1 MYKLNGRIMKGS
13 IPIFPSDIDREN
25 GRRLLIYTIIKKTLP
40 AIFILTFLIN
50 SCATAPPPRNDIKG
64 VYHKI
69 KRGQTLWRIAKTYN
83 VDIEY
88 LAKTNNLEDATE
100 IKTGEW
106 LFVPG
111 AEKALD
117 VEIYQPGNIR
127 TQKVSIPPSVD
138 REIALIWPVS
148 GTVTSPYGK
157 RNGRM
162 HEGVDISVPKGTP
175 IKAAAG
181 GRVAF
186 SGRGYKDYGKMI
198 IIEHNSEFKTVYAH
212 NSENI
217 ADEGDEIREGQ
228 VIAKVGNTGN
238 ATGYHLHFEV
248 RRGGRTL
255 NPLFFLP

>member
-1 MYKLNGRIMKGS
+1 MKGS

-40 AIFILTFLIN
+40 AAFILTFLIN
-50 SCATAPPPRNDIKG
+50 SCATAPPTRNDIKG

-69 KRGQTLWRIAKTYN
+69 KRGQTFWRIAKTYN

-88 LAKTNNLEDATE
+88 LAKTNNLEDARE

-106 LFVPG
+106 LFIPG
-111 AEKALD
+111 ADKTLE
-117 VEIYQPGNIR
+117 VEIYKTGEVKTKR
-127 TQKVSIPPSVD
+127 VSIPPSGD
-138 REIALIWPVS
+138 REIFLIWPIT
-148 GTVTSPYGK
+148 GKLTSPYGN
-157 RNGRM
+157 RNGKT
-162 HEGVDISVPKGTP
+162 HEGIDISVPKGTP
-175 IKAAAG
+175 IRAAAS
-181 GRVAF
+181 GRVTF

-198 IIEHNSEFKTVYAH
+198 IIEHDSEFQTVYAH

-217 ADEGDEIREGQ
+217 ADEGDEVKEGQ
-228 VIAKVGNTGN
+228 IIGKVGDSGN

-248 RRGGRTL
+248 RKLGKPL